1 MSLRS
6 FLAQCGRTLKL
17 AIKPGR
23 DELWLSVKI
32 CFLGM
37 GAVGLIGFVI
47 KLLGAVLTPG
57 GTTTT
62 TG

>member
-1 MSLRS
+1 M
-6 FLAQCGRTLKL
+6 KL

-57 GTTTT
+57 GTTQT